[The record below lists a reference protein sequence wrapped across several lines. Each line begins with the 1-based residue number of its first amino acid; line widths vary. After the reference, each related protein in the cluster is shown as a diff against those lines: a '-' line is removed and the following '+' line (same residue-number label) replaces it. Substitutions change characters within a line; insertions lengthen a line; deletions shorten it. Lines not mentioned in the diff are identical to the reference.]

1 MNRIF
6 SALLAAAAGFAVLC
20 ALGIWQLERLAW
32 KQELIAA
39 IDGKLAREAVPLETV
54 ELAPGA
60 EFTKVTAIGT
70 YVPQS
75 NRFLITA
82 LAGGG
87 GWQVV
92 TPMLLPGNRVILVD
106 RGVIPATE
114 QAAFA
119 AEAVPGEP
127 QTVTGILRLTRD
139 RPGLFTPKN
148 SPATNTWYW
157 WDVPAMLA
165 SVKLPEGSKSIEA
178 VLQLIPAPGA
188 QSGLPQPQPPAAKL
202 TNNHLQYALTWFAF
216 AVILAIVTALF
227 VRGQMKKTGA

>member
-6 SALLAAAAGFAVLC
+6 SALLAAGAGVVVLC
-20 ALGIWQLERLAW
+20 VLGIWQLERLAW

-54 ELAPGA
+54 ELGSGA
-60 EFTKVTAIGT
+60 DFTKATATGT
-70 YVPQS
+70 YLPRN

-82 LAGGG
+82 FAGGG

-92 TPMLLPGNRVILVD
+92 TPMLLPGSRVILVD
-106 RGVIPATE
+106 RGVIPAAD

-119 AEAVPGEP
+119 AEILPGVP

-139 RPGLFTPKN
+139 RPGLFTPNN

-165 SVKLPEGSKSIEA
+165 SLQLPQGSKPIEA

-188 QSGLPQPQPPAAKL
+188 QPGLPLPQPPAAKL

-216 AVILAIVTALF
+216 AATLAIVTALF
-227 VRGQMKKTGA
+227 IRGQMKKTGA